1 MKTKITV
8 MLAILLM
15 GTAMAQDRKDRPNRK
30 GDRTEISAEQ
40 VATRCCQDSCCLMF
54 NAKPIAQRGT

>member
-40 VATRCCQDSCCLMF
+40 KAHRGSVWGQQRLESTR
-54 NAKPIAQRGT
+54 